1 MSSPDD
7 ATPQDPAATPWLD
20 TAVGYALRRAQM
32 KMFQHLV
39 DSLAAYDLRPAQ
51 FTALVILEQ
60 EPGLMQADLARRLAI
75 EPPQLVLLLNK
86 LERQG
91 LAERVRGT
99 QDRRAYALHLTEQGR
114 ALVGELK
121 ERAAA
126 SDRAASAPLD
136 DAERA
141 ELLRL
146 LRKLNGELG

>member
-1 MSSPDD
+1 MTSLND
-7 ATPQDPAATPWLD
+7 AAPLDTAAPWLD
-20 TAVGYALRRAQM
+20 SAVGYALRRAQM

-39 DSLAAYDLRPAQ
+39 DSLAEYDLRPAQ

-86 LERQG
+86 LEGQG

-99 QDRRAYALHLTEQGR
+99 QDRRAYALYLTDRGR

-121 ERAAA
+121 TRAAA

>member
-1 MSSPDD
+1 MSSPNDV
-7 ATPQDPAATPWLD
+7 TPLDPVATPWLD

-39 DSLAAYDLRPAQ
+39 DSLADYELRPAQ

-60 EPGLMQADLARRLAI
+60 EPGLMQAELARRLAI

-91 LAERVRGT
+91 LAERVRDT
-99 QDRRAYALHLTEQGR
+99 QDRRAYALHLTAQGR
-114 ALVGELK
+114 VLVGELK

>member
-1 MSSPDD
+1 MISPND
-7 ATPQDPAATPWLD
+7 AVPLDTATTPWLD

-39 DSLAAYDLRPAQ
+39 DSLAEYDLRPAQ

-86 LERQG
+86 LESQG
-91 LAERVRGT
+91 LAARVRDT
-99 QDRRAYALHLTEQGR
+99 QDRRAYALHLTDQGR

-121 ERAAA
+121 VRAAA

-136 DAERA
+136 DTERA

-146 LRKLNGELG
+146 LRKLNGDLG